1 MARQASIAIATPS
14 SFLPCSRPQQATIP
28 TEARSSPVFAARHLF
43 HHYAL
48 SPLDREGRK
57 EGRGYCCSSDVLLFS
72 LPDLE
77 ENPTGDGCL
86 VEDKEGHQIGSS
98 NLAKEDLNGQR
109 HLVIV
114 EEEDFPPHGKSVV
127 LDPNTGE

>member
-57 EGRGYCCSSDVLLFS
+57 EVGRSPTTFVGDMFLICTALLTFGMGMCIMFYGSRSIQKPGMQVDNLHLGSFNLKSS
-72 LPDLE
+72 
-77 ENPTGDGCL
+77 
-86 VEDKEGHQIGSS
+86 
-98 NLAKEDLNGQR
+98 
-109 HLVIV
+109 
-114 EEEDFPPHGKSVV
+114 
-127 LDPNTGE
+127 